1 MTFLLFKEEGKEEEE
16 EEMCSGFR
24 VAFNFERKSKSYLS
38 YQPRFEEMTVI
49 FYEVKAE
56 IRHFSFFFVP
66 CPL

>member
-1 MTFLLFKEEGKEEEE
+1 
-16 EEMCSGFR
+16 MCSGFR